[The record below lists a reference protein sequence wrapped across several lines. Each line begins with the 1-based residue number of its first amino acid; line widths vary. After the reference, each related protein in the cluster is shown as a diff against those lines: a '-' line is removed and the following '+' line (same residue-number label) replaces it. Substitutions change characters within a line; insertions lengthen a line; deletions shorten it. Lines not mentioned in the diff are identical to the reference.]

1 MAESQKKKGA
11 FKKFFKLKGFGS
23 LSSIPRSLGFRRV
36 SVAPRL
42 SESYGGGSLSSKGFL
57 TLNFEITQD
66 DLGAGPKSPSH
77 YARSS
82 HMFTHMGTMPRAS
95 TRQKAGSHGAEKAL
109 EPTLPRATELGDV
122 VRAAVAPQT
131 GSPTWGEGA
140 EANAKERSSSVVDI
154 GPSSSPEAMV
164 QAEKSSQCFLEP
176 GGVSSPGTKEKEQ
189 HGATGL
195 LERAQGDLEVFP
207 LSPSHYAQSC
217 DAYSHLGTMPR
228 ARAGQSKKSVKEKK
242 PTKTQQELNQDLPPE
257 AILSREERVK
267 EARDQETAETTSEED
282 PEQRHSDGL
291 GSSSEYVKFSK
302 EKYILDSSPE
312 KLHKELEEELKLS
325 SSDLRSHAW
334 YHGRIPREVS
344 ESLVQRNGDFLIRD
358 SLTSL
363 GDYVLTCRWRNEAL
377 HFKINKV
384 MVKSGEGRTHIQYL
398 FEQESFDNVPA
409 LVRFYVGNRKPISEQ
424 SNAIFYCP
432 INRTFPLRY
441 LEASYGLAN
450 GKHSS
455 SHSHPGQKGGHI
467 KRRSITMTDGLT
479 ADKITRSDGC
489 PTSVSL
495 PHHRDIIRNCAVS
508 VDQIQDLHSPMSPIA
523 ETPATPAYST
533 VTRLKPQ
540 ASQAGNGAAPSSPVI
555 RRSSEPQL
563 CQGNGSK
570 SELSDST
577 YSTSSHGCSRG
588 SPSPSASSY
597 SDPDSGHYCQL
608 HPPSPVQWDR
618 PMPDN
623 KVMPT
628 KSYVERLKGD
638 ECQRGFV
645 LNGSEGEAGPRKR
658 PEQDMI
664 GFVVPV
670 VERTSSFNPALFH
683 SLLIPGENKPLE
695 MMVLKKIK
703 ELLAEG
709 DARTLAKHIT
719 HVDCLVARIL
729 GVTKETQ
736 RLMGVSSGMELLTLP
751 HGHQLRL
758 DLLERFHTM
767 TIMIAVD
774 ILGCTGS
781 VEERASLL
789 HKTIQ
794 LAAELKTMGNMYSF
808 GAVMNALEMTQI
820 SRLEQTWMVLRQ
832 RYTEG
837 AILYEKKL
845 KPFLKSLN
853 EGKEGPPLSNTTFPH
868 IVPLITL
875 LERDTALPEHPEAWE
890 NMDNSVEVVM
900 AHLEAARTV
909 AHHGGLY
916 HTNAEVKLQG
926 FQPQP
931 ELLEVFSTEFQL
943 RLLWGSRGAESSQS
957 ERYEKFNKVLTALS
971 HKLEP
976 AVRSSEL

>member
-1 MAESQKKKGA
+1 MAESQKRGGG
-11 FKKFFKLKGFGS
+11 FKKFFKGFGS
-23 LSSIPRSLGFRRV
+23 LSSLPRVFAFRRITPQ
-36 SVAPRL
+36 SH
-42 SESYGGGSLSSKGFL
+42 GGGPFSPNGFL
-57 TLNFEITQD
+57 APTIESTQD
-66 DLGAGPKSPSH
+66 DLDTGPKSPLP
-77 YARSS
+77 YARSCDMYS
-82 HMFTHMGTMPRAS
+82 HMGTMPR
-95 TRQKAGSHGAEKAL
+95 TGKKAGKKDQVKAKRTEEGKSQELHLALPRNVVRGPAGSQTL
-109 EPTLPRATELGDV
+109 EPSPMNSASKCFPESIQTIEKQKRDVRDPLPPLERLTIENVQDDMHAVTRSPPSPYEMYSHVGTLPRAKSGAKEAKEKVMKPKPDSVLSGGTAIQECILS
-122 VRAAVAPQT
+122 T
-131 GSPTWGEGA
+131 GSPGGSISVA
-140 EANAKERSSSVVDI
+140 EEKVERH
-154 GPSSSPEAMV
+154 
-164 QAEKSSQCFLEP
+164 Q
-176 GGVSSPGTKEKEQ
+176 
-189 HGATGL
+189 
-195 LERAQGDLEVFP
+195 
-207 LSPSHYAQSC
+207 
-217 DAYSHLGTMPR
+217 
-228 ARAGQSKKSVKEKK
+228 
-242 PTKTQQELNQDLPPE
+242 
-257 AILSREERVK
+257 
-267 EARDQETAETTSEED
+267 
-282 PEQRHSDGL
+282 DGL
-291 GSSSEYVKFSK
+291 GSGSEYVKFSK

-325 SSDLRSHAW
+325 STDLRSHAW

-363 GDYVLTCRWRNEAL
+363 GDYVLTCRWRNEPL

-384 MVKSGEGRTHIQYL
+384 MVKSSEGRTHIQYL

-409 LVRFYVGNRKPISEQ
+409 LVRFYVGNRKPVSEQ
-424 SNAIFYCP
+424 SGAIFYCP

-450 GKHSS
+450 GKHSG
-455 SHSHPGQKGGHI
+455 SHGHSNNQKGGHI

-479 ADKITRSDGC
+479 ADKIIRGEGC

-508 VDQIQDLHSPMSPIA
+508 VDQIQDLHSSISPIS

-533 VTRLKPQ
+533 VSRLKPNGG
-540 ASQAGNGAAPSSPVI
+540 QAGNSVTPGSPVT

-570 SELSDST
+570 ADPSDSSR
-577 YSTSSHGCSRG
+577 STPSHGYSRA
-588 SPSPSASSY
+588 SPSPSVSSY
-597 SDPDSGHYCQL
+597 SDPDTGHYCQL
-608 HPPSPVQWDR
+608 HPPSPVQWER
-618 PMPDN
+618 PPGEG
-623 KVMPT
+623 KVPST
-628 KSYVERLKGD
+628 KGYVERLKGD
-638 ECQRGFV
+638 EAQRGLG
-645 LNGSEGEAGPRKR
+645 LNGSEAGPRRR
-658 PEQDMI
+658 PENDVV
-664 GFVVPV
+664 GLAVPV
-670 VERTSSFNPALFH
+670 VERTSSFNPAAFH
-683 SLLIPGENKPLE
+683 SLLIPLENKPLE
-695 MMVLKKIK
+695 MAVLKKVK
-703 ELLAEG
+703 ELLAEV
-709 DARTLAKHIT
+709 DAKTLAKHIT
-719 HVDCLVARIL
+719 QVDCLVARIL
-729 GVTKETQ
+729 GVSKETQ

-781 VEERASLL
+781 MEERASLL

-794 LAAELKTMGNMYSF
+794 LAAELKSTMGNMFSF
-808 GAVMNALEMTQI
+808 AAVMNALEMTQI

-832 RYTEG
+832 RHTEG

-853 EGKEGPPLSNTTFPH
+853 EGNGPPLSNTTFPH

-875 LERDTALPEHPEAWE
+875 LERDTALPENPEPWE

-900 AHLEAARTV
+900 AHLEAARMV

-931 ELLEVFSTEFQL
+931 ELLEVFHTEFQL
-943 RLLWGSRGAESSQS
+943 RLLWGSRGAESSQG
-957 ERYEKFNKVLTALS
+957 ERYERFHKVLTALS

-976 AVRSSEL
+976 SVRSSEL

>member
-1 MAESQKKKGA
+1 MAESQKKGGG

-23 LSSIPRSLGFRRV
+23 LSSIPRSFAFRRV

-42 SESYGGGSLSSKGFL
+42 AESCGGGALPPNGFL
-57 TLNFEITQD
+57 ALSFEATQD
-66 DLGAGPKSPSH
+66 DLGAGPQSPSR
-77 YARSS
+77 YARSC
-82 HMFTHMGTMPRAS
+82 HMFSHMGTMPRAS
-95 TRQKAGSHGAEKAL
+95 SRQKGPKAGTRGPGQAL
-109 EPTLPRATELGDV
+109 EPTLPRAPEPGDG
-122 VRAAVAPQT
+122 VRAAASQP
-131 GSPTWGEGA
+131 GSPPRGEEPEG
-140 EANAKERSSSVVDI
+140 KEKGRSSSSVNG
-154 GPSSSPEAMV
+154 GPGCSQKV
-164 QAEKSSQCFLEP
+164 TLQAENSSKCFLEP
-176 GGVSSPGTKEKEQ
+176 GEMSSLGTKEKLKQIEGDYLQ
-189 HGATGL
+189 GTSRPT
-195 LERAQGDLEVFP
+195 ERALEDLTGVP
-207 LSPSHYAQSC
+207 LSPSHYAKSC
-217 DAYSHLGTMPR
+217 DGYSHLGTLPR
-228 ARAGQSKKSVKEKK
+228 ARAGQSKNCIQKQ
-242 PTKTQQELNQDLPPE
+242 PTKAQQDLTRDLPSK
-257 AILSREERVK
+257 AILSR
-267 EARDQETAETTSEED
+267 AEMAEKNSEE
-282 PEQRHSDGL
+282 PLEQRHSEGL
-291 GSSSEYVKFSK
+291 ESSSEYVKFSK

-363 GDYVLTCRWRNEAL
+363 GDYVLTCRWRNEPL

-409 LVRFYVGNRKPISEQ
+409 LVRFYVGNRKPVSEQ
-424 SNAIFYCP
+424 SSAIFYCP

-450 GKHSS
+450 GKHSGPHG
-455 SHSHPGQKGGHI
+455 HSGQKGGHI

-508 VDQIQDLHSPMSPIA
+508 VDQIQDLHSPMSPIS
-523 ETPATPAYST
+523 ETPTTPAYSS

-540 ASQAGNGAAPSSPVI
+540 VGQAGHGAAPTSPVI

-570 SELSDST
+570 GELSDST
-577 YSTSSHGCSRG
+577 HSTPSHGCSRA

-618 PMPDN
+618 PTPDSKLMPA
-623 KVMPT
+623 

-638 ECQRGFV
+638 ECQRGLV

-658 PEQDMI
+658 PEQDMV
-664 GFVVPV
+664 GFLLPV

-683 SLLIPGENKPLE
+683 SLLIPVENKPLE
-695 MMVLKKIK
+695 MVVLKKIK

-719 HVDCLVARIL
+719 QVDCLVARIL
-729 GVTKETQ
+729 GVTKEMQ

-781 VEERASLL
+781 MDERASLL

-794 LAAELKTMGNMYSF
+794 LAAELKSTMGNMYSF
-808 GAVMNALEMTQI
+808 AAVMNALEMTQI

-875 LERDTALPEHPEAWE
+875 LERDTALPEHPEPWE
-890 NMDNSVEVVM
+890 NLDHGVEVVM

>member
-1 MAESQKKKGA
+1 GIDKIKKWGKKK
-11 FKKFFKLKGFGS
+11 KFLRLKGFGS
-23 LSSIPRSLGFRRV
+23 LSSIPRSFGFRRV

-42 SESYGGGSLSSKGFL
+42 SETHGGGSLSSKGFL
-57 TLNFEITQD
+57 TLRFEITQD
-66 DLGAGPKSPSH
+66 DLGTGPKSPSH
-77 YARSS
+77 YACSS
-82 HMFTHMGTMPRAS
+82 HMFTHMGTMPRGS
-95 TRQKAGSHGAEKAL
+95 TRQ
-109 EPTLPRATELGDV
+109 
-122 VRAAVAPQT
+122 
-131 GSPTWGEGA
+131 
-140 EANAKERSSSVVDI
+140 
-154 GPSSSPEAMV
+154 
-164 QAEKSSQCFLEP
+164 
-176 GGVSSPGTKEKEQ
+176 
-189 HGATGL
+189 
-195 LERAQGDLEVFP
+195 
-207 LSPSHYAQSC
+207 
-217 DAYSHLGTMPR
+217 
-228 ARAGQSKKSVKEKK
+228 KK
-242 PTKTQQELNQDLPPE
+242 PTKTQQDLEQDLTTE
-257 AILSREERVK
+257 AIPSGEETAK
-267 EARDQETAETTSEED
+267 EARDQETAGTTLEED
-282 PEQRHSDGL
+282 LEQRL
-291 GSSSEYVKFSK
+291 GVGSGGASRRGPAGWAGGDFHPRRVAFSK

-363 GDYVLTCRWRNEAL
+363 GDYVLTCRWRNEPL

-441 LEASYGLAN
+441 LEASYALSH

-455 SHSHPGQKGGHI
+455 SHSHSGHKGGHI

-508 VDQIQDLHSPMSPIA
+508 VDQIQDLHSPMSPIS

-540 ASQAGNGAAPSSPVI
+540 ASQAGNSATPSSPVI

-570 SELSDST
+570 SELSDSPH
-577 YSTSSHGCSRG
+577 STPSHGCSRA

-618 PMPDN
+618 PTPDN

-645 LNGSEGEAGPRKR
+645 LNGSEGEAGSRKR
-658 PEQDMI
+658 LEQDMA

-729 GVTKETQ
+729 GVTKEMQ

-781 VEERASLL
+781 MEERASLL

-794 LAAELKTMGNMYSF
+794 LAAELKSTMGNMYSF
-808 GAVMNALEMTQI
+808 AAVMNALEMTQI

-875 LERDTALPEHPEAWE
+875 LERDTALPDHPEPWE
-890 NMDNSVEVVM
+890 NLDNGVEVVM
-900 AHLEAARTV
+900 AHLEAARMV

-926 FQPQP
+926 FQPQM

-943 RLLWGSRGAESSQS
+943 RLLWGSRGAESSQI